1 MSERTNLI
9 DTIAGTDI
17 FSAFARMMRTSKANE
32 ILSGG
37 GPFTVFVPTNDA
49 WGKIPDAQM
58 NGWLSETDQTRLNH
72 VLAYHIVPGK
82 LFASDLERASP
93 AMSLSGQEITL
104 TDKGGLKVNTSGLQA
119 RNIEATDG
127 IIHGLDTVLTPPA
140 IPAATAVGSA
150 VTATAPAPPVMTAA
164 ESLATRKLS

>member
-9 DTIAGTDI
+9 DTIAGNDM

-49 WGKIPDAQM
+49 FGKIPDAQM
-58 NGWLSETDQTRLNH
+58 NGWLSEADQTRLNQVLSYH
-72 VLAYHIVPGK
+72 VVPGK

-93 AMSLSGQEITL
+93 ARSLAGHDITF
-104 TDKGGLKVNTSGLQA
+104 TDNSGLKVNNSGLQA

-127 IIHGLDTVLTPPA
+127 IIHALDTVLTLPA
-140 IPAATAVGSA
+140 NAAGKSA
-150 VTATAPAPPVMTAA
+150 APASVPPPMTAA
-164 ESLATRKLS
+164 ESLAARKLS